1 MNNAQASSFG
11 VSAGLVKLIREVSAK
26 TPVTTVLFGTP
37 YALKSF
43 NQEDD
48 VLLAFEQDTMM
59 QDMAAQ
65 AVFGAIPVIGR
76 LPVTVNSTF
85 LRAAGESI
93 PELKILSYQMPENVG
108 LSSDTLQKIRLIAE
122 EIIREKAAPGC
133 QIMVVKDGAIV
144 FDEAFGNHDY
154 THKQPV
160 KRDDIFDLASVTKV
174 MATTLGAMKLYEE
187 GRIDLFEPVGKY
199 VKINPP
205 ESRIKDLG
213 LIDILTHHAGLK
225 AWIPFYQMTIDTL
238 ENKKLLPSRKY
249 YSTVEKAG
257 FKVKVADNLFL
268 RNDYLDT
275 IRYMIYS
282 SEVGKSG
289 NYVYSDLGFYIMQDI
304 IEHITGMTLD
314 QYLQQAFY
322 KPLGLAHTCYNPLEK
337 FERSKMPPTESDDY
351 FRMQEVR
358 GYVHDMGA
366 AMLGGVSGHAGL
378 FSNSRELAV
387 LMQML
392 LNKGVYG
399 KKRYLN
405 QQTVYTFTTRFNKS
419 SRRGIGFDMKELDAS
434 KNKNMSP
441 LASASTFGHLG
452 FTGTCVWADPEKQI
466 IYIFLSNR
474 TFPTMHNDKLVKRDY
489 RARIQSVIYKSLNS
503 LNI

>member
-1 MNNAQASSFG
+1 
-11 VSAGLVKLIREVSAK
+11 
-26 TPVTTVLFGTP
+26 
-37 YALKSF
+37 
-43 NQEDD
+43 
-48 VLLAFEQDTMM
+48 
-59 QDMAAQ
+59 
-65 AVFGAIPVIGR
+65 
-76 LPVTVNSTF
+76 
-85 LRAAGESI
+85 
-93 PELKILSYQMPENVG
+93 
-108 LSSDTLQKIRLIAE
+108 
-122 EIIREKAAPGC
+122 
-133 QIMVVKDGAIV
+133 MVVKDGAIV

-503 LNI
+503 WNL